1 MQIIQPPVSR
11 YKISGGYIQLNNK
24 INGSVGFVCRVCGER
39 VTFSGAGTKHR
50 NHCPR
55 CLSSVHLDS
64 VPGDRSADCG
74 GIMDPIGI
82 WVRDSGEWAVIHR
95 CRKCGAL
102 SSNRIAADDDV
113 FKLLSLAAKPMA
125 NPPFPIEYWDKM

>member
-1 MQIIQPPVSR
+1 M
-11 YKISGGYIQLNNK
+11 NNK

-50 NHCPR
+50 NHCPK

-102 SSNRIAADDDV
+102 SSNRIAADDDA
-113 FKLLSLAAKPMA
+113 FKLLSLAARPMA

>member
-1 MQIIQPPVSR
+1 M
-11 YKISGGYIQLNNK
+11 NNK
-24 INGSVGFVCRVCGER
+24 INGSVGFVCRVCGEG
-39 VTFSGAGTKHR
+39 VTFFGAGTKHR

-82 WVRDSGEWAVIHR
+82 WVRESGEWAVIHR

-102 SSNRIAADDDV
+102 SSNRIAADDDA